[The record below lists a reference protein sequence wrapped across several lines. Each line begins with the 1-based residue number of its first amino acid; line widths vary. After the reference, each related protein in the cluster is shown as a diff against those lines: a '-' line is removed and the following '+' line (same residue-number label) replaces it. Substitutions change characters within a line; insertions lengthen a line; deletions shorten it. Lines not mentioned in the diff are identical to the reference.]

1 MESFL
6 SGRLHVCHVPISWGH
21 HATAREGTIINV
33 SFEADGDP
41 EKVKIFATVDET
53 KRALDPFAQSISE
66 PNAIEKLVGK
76 WFGQVGC
83 VCSMELDCLTLSD

>member
-6 SGRLHVCHVPISWGH
+6 CGRLHVCHVMSQSPRDIISV
-21 HATAREGTIINV
+21 N
-33 SFEADGDP
+33 FEADDDP

-53 KRALDPFAQSISE
+53 KRNLDPFAQSISE

-76 WFGQVGC
+76 WFGQV
-83 VCSMELDCLTLSD
+83 CL